1 MILPPDQEPPG
12 PNIRQFG
19 CGCTLPGSGFVLLAL
34 TIVLAMLMA
43 TRNIDPL
50 LWLVFIPLV
59 IGIVVLFVRV
69 RVRKRA

>member
-1 MILPPDQEPPG
+1 
-12 PNIRQFG
+12 
-19 CGCTLPGSGFVLLAL
+19 VLLAL